1 MQNNENNKDIKW
13 YLSQPMDLQISMF
26 NHYID
31 LMKIMANNFLQEEVK
46 QKTGDWYQRD
56 RPESGRY
63 SRWGSNPG
71 SIRVGEEKVPI
82 RVPRIYDKKNNNTS
96 SPEIYEKL
104 KADLPTPEVM
114 KKILLGIS
122 QKDYEEVVK
131 QGAESFGLSQSSIS
145 RAFIEETG
153 KALQAFENRDLRYYD
168 FIALVIDGKYLAR
181 DAMIIALG
189 ITSNGTKIPIGIIH
203 SGSEN
208 KEAIKGLLDNLISRN
223 FRYDQG
229 ILAIVDGSKAL
240 SSAVKEV
247 FEGFV
252 IIQRCQ
258 WHKRENVLSY
268 LNESQKKYY
277 RVRLQMAYDKKDY
290 HSAKTELINLIN
302 ELDRVNRSAAR
313 SLREGLEETLTI
325 HRLGFAELGHSFTTT
340 NTLENINHLIM
351 KHIGRVK
358 NWKNSYMKLR
368 WMAAALLMVE
378 KKLRRVDNYHK
389 LDLLRTGIKTVLKLQ
404 KEMVA

>member
-1 MQNNENNKDIKW
+1 MQDNENKRDVEW
-13 YLSQPMDLQISMF
+13 YLNQPRDLQLSLF
-26 NHYID
+26 SQYIEI
-31 LMKIMANNFLQEEVK
+31 MKIMANNFLQEEVK
-46 QKTGDWYQRD
+46 QKTGQWYQRD
-56 RPESGRY
+56 RPEAGRY

-71 SIRVGEEKVPI
+71 SIRIGEEKVPI
-82 RVPRIYDKKNNNTS
+82 RVPRIYDKSTDSTS
-96 SPEIYEKL
+96 SPEVYEKL
-104 KADLPTPEVM
+104 KADLPSQEVM

-131 QGAESFGLSQSSIS
+131 QSADSFGLSQSSVS
-145 RAFIEETG
+145 RAFIEETA
-153 KALQAFENRDLRYYD
+153 KALEEFENRDLSYYD

-189 ITSNGTKIPIGIIH
+189 ITSNGTKIPIGIIQ

-247 FEGFV
+247 FGGFV
-252 IIQRCQ
+252 VIQRCQ

-268 LNESQKKYY
+268 LNETHKRYY

-290 HSAKTELINLIN
+290 HSAKTELINIIN
-302 ELDRVNRSAAR
+302 ELERINRSAAR

-325 HRLGFAELGHSFTTT
+325 HRLGYAELGHSFTTT
-340 NTLENINHLIM
+340 NTLENVNHLIM

-358 NWKNSYMKLR
+358 HWKSSYMKIR

-378 KKLRRVDNYHK
+378 KKLRRVNNYHK
-389 LDLLRTGIKTVLKLQ
+389 LDLLRTGIKTELKLQ